1 MRREGV
7 STKEVSSSTS
17 HKFDAMSGVERSV
30 GDFREVYETTLPR
43 LVRLAHLITGSN
55 TAAEDV
61 VHDVFVAAYRKWH
74 KIADPDGYLY
84 QAVVNRSRSVI
95 RRRAVELRNPAEP
108 STPYLPPELDEVW
121 IALSKIPPKRKTALV
136 LRYYADL
143 PVERIAEIMGVRP
156 ATVRSLIH
164 RGYMSMR
171 KELNT

>member
-7 STKEVSSSTS
+7 STKEVFSSTS
-17 HKFDAMSGVERSV
+17 RKFDEMSGVERSV

-61 VHDVFVAAYRKWH
+61 VHDVFVAAYRKWD
-74 KIADPDGYLY
+74 KISDPHGYLY
-84 QAVVNRSRSVI
+84 QGVVNRSRSVI

-108 STPYLPPELDEVW
+108 TPTELPPELDEVW
-121 IALSKIPPKRKTALV
+121 VALSKIPPKRKTALV

-143 PVERIAEIMGVRP
+143 PWNESPKSWVSVQRP
-156 ATVRSLIH
+156 SGRSSI
-164 RGYMSMR
+164 GG
-171 KELNT
+171 TCQ